1 MALYIRCGCL
11 GFFHQHQ
18 QNFLSHFKAFQSGP
32 LAIVLSQVMWMPT
45 CTSLQDSSCHL
56 TKWELVC
63 GTSWNPLA
71 LEGMWMPILEYPS
84 HDVQGHCNCWPT
96 LTNRKWR
103 ASKMWMTWGIFWISE
118 QRYIYVVTPT
128 KTSWSIYHQLHY
140 KKREGRFSKNFKVII
155 WNSFV
160 PLFGEFLHWNFSTN
174 FKFLFYIIPALVQM
188 EKKHSQQNW
197 LVVEPTP
204 LKNML
209 VKMGIFPNFRGENK
223 KYGWNHHTENH
234 AANRCTQNPPIHQI
248 LQLLSF
254 V

>member
-1 MALYIRCGCL
+1 MAFYIRCGCL
-11 GFFHQHQ
+11 GFLPSTPTKLLNPLQSFPVWSSSHCFVSSNVDANLHVSAGLI
-18 QNFLSHFKAFQSGP
+18 LSSHK
-32 LAIVLSQVMWMPT
+32 M
-45 CTSLQDSSCHL
+45 
-56 TKWELVC
+56 
-63 GTSWNPLA
+63 GTS
-71 LEGMWMPILEYPS
+71 MWDFLKSIGLRGYVDTYLGIS
-84 HDVQGHCNCWPT
+84 FHDVQGHCNCWPT

-128 KTSWSIYHQLHY
+128 KTSWSIYQLHY

-234 AANRCTQNPPIHQI
+234 AANRCKQNPPIHQI